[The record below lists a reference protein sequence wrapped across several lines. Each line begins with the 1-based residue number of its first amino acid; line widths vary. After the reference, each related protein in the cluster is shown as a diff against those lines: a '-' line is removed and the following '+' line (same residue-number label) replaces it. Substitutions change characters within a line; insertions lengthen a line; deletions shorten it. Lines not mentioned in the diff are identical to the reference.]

1 MYFVSGLCVH
11 VLLMQTSHTHIGVT
25 CYNYLTAGDHVKFGL
40 PMSASATT
48 LLYGILFF
56 DDGYKSA
63 GQYDEALRQ
72 IRWPLDYFMKCFQ
85 ESDRFYAQVG
95 SLI

>member
-1 MYFVSGLCVH
+1 MYFASWLRVCAH
-11 VLLMQTSHTHIGVT
+11 HMHTSHTHIVVT
-25 CYNYLTAGDHVKFGL
+25 CYDYLTAGDNVKFGL

-56 DDGYKSA
+56 EDGYKSA
-63 GQYDEALRQ
+63 GQYEEALRQ

-95 SLI
+95 SFI